1 MPLTE
6 NNELGSVNGGTC
18 AELLQVNMPA
28 IDTTSNTGGEKTA
41 AKKGRKKKTA
51 KNDDGGEYCVQHCKR
66 NGIESGTMVQCHM
79 SQMWVPPEC
88 VG

>member
-28 IDTTSNTGGEKTA
+28 NDTTSNTGGEKTA
-41 AKKGRKKKTA
+41 AKKGR
-51 KNDDGGEYCVQHCKR
+51 NDREKR
-66 NGIESGTMVQCHM
+66 
-79 SQMWVPPEC
+79 
-88 VG
+88 

>member
-1 MPLTE
+1 MPLSE
-6 NNELGSVNGGTC
+6 NNELGCVNGDTC

-51 KNDDGGEYCVQHCKR
+51 KKR
-66 NGIESGTMVQCHM
+66 
-79 SQMWVPPEC
+79 
-88 VG
+88 